1 MEIKNLKRAAERIK
15 KAIEK
20 NEKIILFGDA
30 DMDGITSVI
39 ILKETIENLN
49 GKVEKIGFPDRE
61 KDGYGLNE
69 KALTSF
75 KKYAPAL
82 LVVMDCG
89 IGNFKEIDLANKISF
104 EVIVIDHHEIL
115 EKMPNAS
122 IIVDPKQPG
131 DVYPFKQLAA
141 VGLVFYLS
149 KIILGRKLKKSL
161 EKNFLELTAMATI
174 ADMMPRIKDNK
185 KIIEKGLESIRDSWR
200 PGIQALFKTA
210 SLNIE
215 MFNYLSLEQQIEKI
229 DSFLNIPEFKNGYPL
244 VYLLLTSQDERKA
257 EKIATELFRKSLQKK
272 EKIREIIDFLSK
284 KYFNDKNPL
293 IFDGDESWE
302 LILLGTVASVLC
314 QKFQKPVFLYK
325 KNEKESPGSIRAPK
339 GINVV
344 EALKNCSKFLITFGG
359 HPQAAGFRVANN
371 NLEKFKDCLID
382 YYSKNKQ

>member
-49 GKVEKIGFPDRE
+49 GKVEEIGFPDRE

-69 KALTSF
+69 KALASF

-89 IGNFKEIDLANKISF
+89 IGNFKEIDLANKIGF
-104 EVIVIDHHEIL
+104 EVIVIDHHEVL
-115 EKMPNAS
+115 GKVPNAS
-122 IIVDPKQPG
+122 IIIDPKQPG
-131 DVYPFKQLAA
+131 DNYPFKQLAT

-149 KIILGRKLKKSL
+149 KVILGKKLKKSL
-161 EKNFLELTAMATI
+161 EKNFLELAAMATI

-215 MFNYLSLEQQIEKI
+215 MFNYLSLGQQIEKI
-229 DSFLNIPEFKNGYPL
+229 DSFLNIPEFKNGYPF

-293 IFDGDESWE
+293 IFDGDEGWE

-325 KNEKESPGSIRAPK
+325 KNEKESPGSIRAPE
-339 GINVV
+339 GFNVV
-344 EALKNCSKFLITFGG
+344 EALKSCSRYLITFGG

-371 NLEKFKDCLID
+371 NLKKFKDCLID
-382 YYSKNKQ
+382 YYKNDL